1 MAVGEEGVVGESAD
15 AVVTPPDT
23 APLAKQTLA
32 YGLSGLIVPIVGL
45 ITLPIFA
52 RVFTKSEYGV
62 LELGTTLLAVAL
74 AVTDA
79 GLTAAALR
87 SYYDY
92 GSEAEPERRSVMLS
106 GFVATSAILSPS
118 LWY

>member
-1 MAVGEEGVVGESAD
+1 MAVGEEGVVGQSAD

-32 YGLSGLIVPIVGL
+32 YGLSGLIVPVVGL

-62 LELGTTLLAVAL
+62 LELGTTLLSVAL
-74 AVTDA
+74 AVT
-79 GLTAAALR
+79 
-87 SYYDY
+87 
-92 GSEAEPERRSVMLS
+92 
-106 GFVATSAILSPS
+106 
-118 LWY
+118 